1 MVVIAFSVAALMLA
15 GFLAGWVVFR
25 PDAEEISR
33 TGATTVE
40 ESTPPPTQPEVPE
53 EDVPGA
59 EVPGLDR
66 YPGSVRTEYRREHIR
81 DLIVT
86 EAEYMAAADVDAVR
100 EFYRELFHKDGWSVG
115 DLGFFQGEWVF
126 FVIRGDHEAIVEIT
140 DQGET
145 VEIELELSELSPD
158 KQDQQTT
165 PPEQQAPADPA
176 PQPEPS
182 PQAPAQPAPQPAP
195 APAPAPAPPPADDD
209 DGYDYDD
216 DFDDDDGFDSDD

>member
-1 MVVIAFSVAALMLA
+1 MML
-15 GFLAGWVVFR
+15 GFLAGWAVFR
-25 PDAEEISR
+25 PGAEEISR
-33 TGATTVE
+33 TGSATVE
-40 ESTPPPTQPEVPE
+40 ETAPPPTEPEVPA
-53 EDVPGA
+53 EDAPGA

-86 EAEYMAAADVDAVR
+86 EAEYMVDDDVEAVR
-100 EFYRELFHKDGWSVG
+100 EFYRELFHRDGWSVG

-140 DQGET
+140 DLGET

-158 KQDQQTT
+158 KQNQQTT

-176 PQPEPS
+176 PAPETP
-182 PQAPAQPAPQPAP
+182 PQAPAQPAPQQ
-195 APAPAPAPPPADDD
+195 PAPAPAPPPADDD

-216 DFDDDDGFDSDD
+216 DDFGDDGFDD